1 MGDAAQ
7 RNEASWIVTTEK
19 DAVRLEGRLPEGCPV
34 MALEV
39 ALEIVEGAEALEAA
53 LGVPVGARRG

>member
-1 MGDAAQ
+1 
-7 RNEASWIVTTEK
+7 
-19 DAVRLEGRLPEGCPV
+19 